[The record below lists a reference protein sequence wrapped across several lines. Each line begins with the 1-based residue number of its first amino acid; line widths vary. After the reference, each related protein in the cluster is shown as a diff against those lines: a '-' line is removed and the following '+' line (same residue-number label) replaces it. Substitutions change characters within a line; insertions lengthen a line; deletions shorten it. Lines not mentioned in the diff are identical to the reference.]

1 MMPMA
6 RWRGFREDPVANEV
20 VVPMPDPTSATKE
33 VLNREIVSINR
44 ELAIRSEIR
53 QREHETLEVYLQSQV
68 DHVKEIMDVR
78 FDSQITL
85 LDERFTTSVKA
96 LDAAFSAAALAVGT
110 AQLAADKAVDRERD
124 TSNTKFAALDAKYAE
139 LASRMD
145 KTSGQDSGVAISEV
159 SKRFYL
165 AFGLSMI
172 SALIAIGALILGVI
186 R

>member
-1 MMPMA
+1 MA
-6 RWRGFREDPVANEV
+6 RNRDTTTTFDPI
-20 VVPMPDPTSATKE
+20 VPIPDPTSATKDA
-33 VLNREIVSINR
+33 LSREISSINR
-44 ELAIRSEIR
+44 EFAIRTDIR
-53 QREHETLEVYLQSQV
+53 QREHETLELYLQAQV

-78 FDSQITL
+78 FESQITL

-124 TSNTKFAALDAKYAE
+124 TSNTKFAALDAKYSE

-145 KTSGQDSGVAISEV
+145 RNTGQDNGTAFAEV
-159 SKRFYL
+159 SKRFNIMLTVAL
-165 AFGLSMI
+165 AST
-172 SALIAIGALILGVI
+172 AIAIISVILGFV

>member
-1 MMPMA
+1 MVDEIILNSS
-6 RWRGFREDPVANEV
+6 G
-20 VVPMPDPTSATKE
+20 PDPSSATNAALK
-33 VLNREIVSINR
+33 REIEGVNQQ
-44 ELAIRSEIR
+44 LAIRAEIR
-53 QREHETLEVYLQSQV
+53 QREHETLEIYLQAQV
-68 DHVKEIMDVR
+68 NHVRELMDVR
-78 FDSQITL
+78 FDAQITL

-124 TSNTKFAALDAKYAE
+124 TSNTKFAALDQKYSE

-145 KTSGQDSGVAISEV
+145 KTQGQDNGASISEV

-165 AFGLSMI
+165 AFGLSVV

-186 R
+186 Q